1 MVQLGPK
8 EREIMDFLHS
18 RVFDPILS
26 SAQASDSLKKGA
38 RYTIMRMQERDAAG
52 MVRYYWSAMVGT
64 DPSIAFA
71 ARLRQE
77 GFDRFE
83 EAIDEFRVRFD
94 DRWLRRP
101 ATD

>member
-1 MVQLGPK
+1 MSNLRPK
-8 EREIMDFLHS
+8 EREIMSFLHE
-18 RVFDPILS
+18 RVFDPILAS
-26 SAQASDSLKKGA
+26 PQASADLKKGT
-38 RYTIMRMQERDAAG
+38 RFTIKRMEQLRAAG
-52 MVRYYWSAMVGT
+52 MIKYYWSAIVGT

-83 EAIDEFRVRFD
+83 EAVEEFRVRFD

-101 ATD
+101 